1 MNLKITS
8 SLGIAIVV
16 VAFIVGFSL
25 MVIATEKSEDD
36 LDRIFSRILSYLNIS
51 RDTSLVDVEDIVQ
64 FTSEEDFKAYLAEAA
79 TDDYFGY
86 GAIGGARS
94 MAMDNIA
101 WESTGDVMM
110 AVPKSAGA
118 EPERVSGTNVQ
129 VLGIDEPDIVKT
141 DGKNIYFS
149 PGHNWG
155 YRDIYWYGSSRPE
168 SKIKIVNAFP
178 PADLA
183 SISEIDG
190 AGDLFLAEDILVVF
204 SGQNI
209 YGYDVSDP
217 KDPEKKWTVKLEN
230 NNSLVEARLYNNKI
244 YLVTKQRIDIYHP
257 CPIKPLTVG
266 DVAVNIS
273 CGEIYHPVDPVPT
286 DVTFTAMVLN
296 SNSGKV
302 EQKTS
307 FVGSSGSSLVYMS
320 EQGIYVTYSYSNS
333 VISFFAGFLKEAAAD
348 LFPQHI
354 IDKMEKLESY
364 DISEAAKMTEFGIIM
379 ERYQNS
385 LDNDERMKIENEM
398 ENRMRD
404 YYKKHRRELERT
416 GIVKMGL
423 KDLTIQAS
431 GSVPGNPLNQFAL
444 DEYNND
450 LRIATTIGENWNIFS
465 SGSSD
470 SANDVYVLNSD
481 LELQGYVHDL
491 GLGERIYSVRFLG
504 EMGYVVTYRQIDP
517 FYVLDLSDPKNP
529 EVKGELKIPG
539 YSSYLHPLAKDRIL
553 GIGKE
558 GWKVKLSLFDVS
570 DPSDPKEIDKYNLDE
585 SYSDVLS
592 THHAFLQDS
601 KHNIFFMPGGKGG
614 YIFSYQNDKLSLT
627 KAISQSGVRRAVYI
641 NDYLYIISDSKISI
655 LNEKDWE
662 RINELD
668 I

>member
-1 MNLKITS
+1 MDLKINS
-8 SLGIAIVV
+8 KLGIAIIVFLFII
-16 VAFIVGFSL
+16 AFSIICL
-25 MVIATEKSEDD
+25 ATEKSEDD
-36 LDRIFSRILSYLNIS
+36 LAAFFRDFIS
-51 RDTSLVDVEDIVQ
+51 FVNPFDDNTPIVSIEAIIQ
-64 FTSEEDFKAYLAEAA
+64 FTSEEDFKAYLAEAE

-86 GAIGGARS
+86 GALGGARS
-94 MAMDNIA
+94 MAIETDVA
-101 WESTGDVMM
+101 WESTGDIVMS
-110 AVPKSAGA
+110 APKGIGG

-149 PGHNWG
+149 PGYSWG
-155 YRDIYWYGSSRPE
+155 YRDYWRMSIPE

-183 SISEIDG
+183 SVAEIDT
-190 AGDLFLAEDILVVF
+190 AGDLFLAGDILVVF
-204 SGQNI
+204 SGSNI
-209 YGYDVSDP
+209 YGYDISNP
-217 KDPEKKWTVKLEN
+217 EDPEKKWTVKLEN

-244 YLVTKQRIDIYHP
+244 YLVTKQYIDTYHP

-266 DVAVNIS
+266 DVPVSIS
-273 CGEIYHPVDPVPT
+273 CGEIYHPVNSVPV
-286 DVTFTAMVLN
+286 DVTFVAMTLN

-307 FVGSSGSSLVYMS
+307 FVGSSGSSVVYMS

-333 VISFFAGFLKEAAAD
+333 IISFFAGFLKEAASD
-348 LFPQHI
+348 LFPQHLVDRI
-354 IDKMEKLESY
+354 NKLDSY
-364 DISEAAKMTEFGIIM
+364 DISEAAKMMEFGIII
-379 ERYQNS
+379 EKYQNS
-385 LDNDERMKIENEM
+385 LDDDERMRIENEM
-398 ENRMRD
+398 ENRMVD

-416 GIVKMGL
+416 GSVKIGL

-431 GSVPGNPLNQFAL
+431 GSVPGYPLNQFAL

-450 LRIATTIGENWNIFS
+450 LRIATTIGENWNVFN
-465 SGSSD
+465 SGGE
-470 SANDVYVLNSD
+470 SANDVYVLDSD
-481 LELQGYVHDL
+481 LKLQGFVQDL

-558 GWKVKLSLFDVS
+558 DWKVKLSLFDVS
-570 DPSDPKEIDKYNLDE
+570 TPSDPKEIAKYNLDE

-601 KHNIFFMPGGKGG
+601 KHNIFFMPGSKGG
-614 YIFSYQNDKLSLT
+614 YIFSYENDKLSLT
-627 KAISQSGVRRAVYI
+627 KAISQRGVRRAIYI
-641 NDYLYIISDSKISI
+641 NDYLYIISDNKISV

>member
-8 SLGIAIVV
+8 SLGIAIVIA
-16 VAFIVGFSL
+16 AFIIGFSL

-36 LDRIFSRILSYLNIS
+36 LARIFSDILSYLNIS
-51 RDTSLVDVEDIVQ
+51 KDTSLVDVENIVQ

-79 TDDYFGY
+79 SDEYFGY
-86 GAIGGARS
+86 SALGGATIDS
-94 MAMDNIA
+94 EMA
-101 WESTGDVMM
+101 WESTGDTS
-110 AVPKSAGA
+110 APKDLNGGGGGV
-118 EPERVSGTNVQ
+118 ERVSDTNVQ

-141 DGKNIYFS
+141 DGQNLYFS

-155 YRDIYWYGSSRPE
+155 YRDYWRMPRPQ
-168 SKIKIVNAFP
+168 SKIKVVNAFP

-183 SISEIDG
+183 SLSEIDG
-190 AGDLFLAEDILVVF
+190 AGDLFLAEDVLVVF

-209 YGYDVSDP
+209 YGYDVSEP
-217 KDPEKKWTVKLEN
+217 KNPEKKWTIKLEN
-230 NNSLVEARLYNNKI
+230 NNSLVEARLYDNKI
-244 YLVTKQRIDIYHP
+244 YLVTKQSIDTYHP
-257 CPIKPLTVG
+257 CPIKALTVG
-266 DVAVNIS
+266 DAAVNIS
-273 CGEIYHPVDPVPT
+273 CGEIYHPINPVPT

-296 SNSGKV
+296 SGSGKV
-302 EQKTS
+302 EKKTS

-320 EQGIYVTYSYSNS
+320 EQGIYVTYSYNNS
-333 VISFFAGFLKEAAAD
+333 FIDFFAGFLKEAASD
-348 LFPQHI
+348 LFPQYLVE
-354 IDKMEKLESY
+354 KMEKLKSY
-364 DISEAAKMTEFGIIM
+364 DISEAAKMTEFVIIM

-385 LDNDERMKIENEM
+385 LDDDERMRIKNET
-398 ENRMRD
+398 ENRMAD
-404 YYKKHRRELERT
+404 YHKKHRRELERT

-423 KDLTIQAS
+423 KNLTIQAS

-450 LRIATTIGENWNIFS
+450 LRIATTIGERWNFFS
-465 SGSSD
+465 PGRE

-481 LELQGYVHDL
+481 LQLQGYVQDL

-504 EMGYVVTYRQIDP
+504 EMGYVVTYREIDP

-539 YSSYLHPLAKDRIL
+539 YSSYLHPLVKDRIL
-553 GIGKE
+553 GVGRE

-570 DPSDPKEIDKYNLDE
+570 NPSDPKEIAKYNLDE

-601 KHNIFFMPGGKGG
+601 KHNIFFMPGSKGG
-614 YIFSYQNDKLSLT
+614 YIFSYQNDKLSLA
-627 KAISQSGVRRAVYI
+627 KAISQRGVRRAVYI
-641 NDYLYIISDSKISI
+641 NDYLYIISDSKISV